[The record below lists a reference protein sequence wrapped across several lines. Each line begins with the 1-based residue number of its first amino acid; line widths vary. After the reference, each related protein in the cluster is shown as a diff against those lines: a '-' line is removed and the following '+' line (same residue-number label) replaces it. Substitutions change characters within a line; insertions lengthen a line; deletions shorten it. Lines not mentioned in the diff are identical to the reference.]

1 MSIEITASELQA
13 ILDDIRLNHS
23 SDELIARMLI
33 PEDTEELPIA
43 PLRPL
48 RIMTNDITR
57 STLTNEFLDPL
68 PRPTLV
74 RTITGVTN
82 DFPAPLP
89 RPTLVRTITGVTN
102 DFPAPL
108 LPFQCATNDFPAPLL
123 PFQCATNDFP
133 APLLPY
139 QCATNDFPAPL
150 PRPTLV
156 RTITGVTN
164 DFPAPLP
171 RPTLVRTIT
180 GVTNDFPAPLLPYQ
194 CATNDFPAPLLP
206 SQCVTNDSPEPNPLP
221 DEELPCIASLQRPT
235 LQRYTNNECRLSSL
249 RRVADSDASILST
262 LIEPAFSGL
271 PITAEEVEEIV
282 QGFRKAF

>member
-108 LPFQCATNDFPAPLL
+108 LP
-123 PFQCATNDFP
+123 
-133 APLLPY
+133 Y
-139 QCATNDFPAPL
+139 QCAM
-150 PRPTLV
+150 
-156 RTITGVTN
+156 
-164 DFPAPLP
+164 
-171 RPTLVRTIT
+171 
-180 GVTNDFPAPLLPYQ
+180 
-194 CATNDFPAPLLP
+194 NDFPAPLLP